1 MIAHTLFP
9 KQNAVISKLVEGNGL
24 LERNLAREMQ
34 IRERTVG
41 ESTSPKMENP

>member
-9 KQNAVISKLVEGNGL
+9 EQNVVISELVEEDGL

-34 IRERTVG
+34 IHERTVG